1 MYSIIYDKLPKEA
14 QKIREEV
21 FIKEQGFCDE
31 FDETDMHAKH
41 LVLYDEKIPIVACR
55 FYNRKLS
62 EDYIIGRIAVIK
74 PYRGRNIGA
83 RLLAEAEAEI
93 RKMGG
98 KRIFLH
104 AQTRV
109 KKFYEKQGY
118 SAYGEIDLDE
128 NCPHIWMKKIIADNL
143 QQG

>member
-1 MYSIIYDKLPKEA
+1 MHSNIYDKLPEEV
-14 QKIREEV
+14 QEIREEV
-21 FIKEQGFCDE
+21 FMKEQGFCDE

-41 LVLYDEKIPIVACR
+41 LVLYDENIPIATCR
-55 FYNRKLS
+55 FYKRDLS

-74 PYRGRNIGA
+74 QYRGRNIGA
-83 RLLAEAEAEI
+83 CLLAEAEAEI

-104 AQTRV
+104 AQKRV
-109 KKFYEKQGY
+109 EKFYEKQGY
-118 SAYGEIDLDE
+118 SGYGEIDLDE

>member
-1 MYSIIYDKLPKEA
+1 MHSNIYDKLPEEA
-14 QKIREEV
+14 QEIREEV
-21 FIKEQGFCDE
+21 FMKEQGFCDE

-41 LVLYDEKIPIVACR
+41 LVLYDENIPIATCR
-55 FYNRKLS
+55 FYKRDLS

-74 PYRGRNIGA
+74 QYRGRNIGA
-83 RLLAEAEAEI
+83 CLLAEAEAEI

-104 AQTRV
+104 AQKRV
-109 KKFYEKQGY
+109 EKFYEKQGY
-118 SAYGEIDLDE
+118 SGYGEIDLDE
-128 NCPHIWMKKIIADNL
+128 NRPHIWMKKIIADNL

>member
-14 QKIREEV
+14 QEIREEV

-31 FDETDMHAKH
+31 FDETDVHAKH
-41 LVLYDEKIPIVACR
+41 LVLYDEKIPIATCR
-55 FYNRKLS
+55 FYNRELS

-83 RLLAEAEAEI
+83 CLLAEAEAEI

-104 AQTRV
+104 AQKRV
-109 KKFYEKQGY
+109 EKFYEKQGY
-118 SAYGEIDLDE
+118 SGYGEIDLDE

-143 QQG
+143 